1 MKSEAKFQ
9 YFQYIKSGIKGIFDK
24 IQSDE
29 HYLFDFLKFE
39 PPKEQR
45 LIDAGV
51 TDVLMSFDRQRK
63 KILHTGLIPID
74 FNLYIGNNLNEKGKK
89 DFIIV
94 YYHQNTQ
101 ILHFFYFP
109 NSNPK
114 NKSKFSID
122 VLKKHLFIKN

>member
-1 MKSEAKFQ
+1 MANGIKFQ
-9 YFQYIKSGIKGIFDK
+9 HFQYIKSGRKGVFDK
-24 IQSDE
+24 IQSHE
-29 HYLFDFLKFE
+29 PYIFDFLKFE
-39 PPKEQR
+39 PPKDQR

-74 FNLYIGNNLNEKGKK
+74 FNLYIGNNLNGKGKK
-89 DFIIV
+89 DFIII

-109 NSNPK
+109 DRNPK
-114 NKSKFSID
+114 NKSKFSTD
-122 VLKKHLFIKN
+122 VLKKHLFNNN

>member
-1 MKSEAKFQ
+1 MVNRIKFQ
-9 YFQYIKSGIKGIFDK
+9 HFKYVKSGRKGIFDK
-24 IQSDE
+24 ITSDRL
-29 HYLFDFLKFE
+29 YLFDFLKFE
-39 PPKEQR
+39 PPKDQC

-51 TDVLMSFDRQRK
+51 TDVLMSFDKQRK

-94 YYHQNTQ
+94 YYHHDTQ

-109 NSNPK
+109 DRIPK
-114 NKSKFSID
+114 NKLKFSIEI
-122 VLKKHLFIKN
+122 LKKNLFNNI

>member
-1 MKSEAKFQ
+1 MANRIKFQ
-9 YFQYIKSGIKGIFDK
+9 HFQYIKSRRKGVFDK
-24 IQSDE
+24 IQSNE
-29 HYLFDFLKFE
+29 PYLFDFLKFE
-39 PPKEQR
+39 PPKDQR

-51 TDVLMSFDRQRK
+51 TNVLMSFDRQRK

-94 YYHQNTQ
+94 YYHQTTQ

-109 NSNPK
+109 NRDPK
-114 NKSKFSID
+114 NKLKFCTEI
-122 VLKKHLFIKN
+122 LKNYFFNNT